1 MDKWWLWKIK
11 ILKYKNWNKNLP
23 DEINIR
29 LKMAEAIIDAM
40 YKKIKRN
47 VPIPRT
53 ERKSIEEKKKKEPQ
67 SLLE

>member
-1 MDKWWLWKIK
+1 
-11 ILKYKNWNKNLP
+11 
-23 DEINIR
+23 
-29 LKMAEAIIDAM
+29 MAEAIIDAM

-53 ERKSIEEKKKKEPQ
+53 ERKSIEEKKKKKEPQ